1 MGGLL
6 RSKAAGVA
14 IGIALALLGVATA
27 VAALLLADALA
38 AILAGLAAGCGLA
51 GAGVAQAQRA
61 AGAVS
66 GWGTRIRPSPALAA
80 RDATLR
86 AGHASG
92 QAIGN
97 GGYDALVGYFAAG
110 VAAYRSAGCAL
121 VTYPGL
127 PGTRGLRVEGLE
139 GFARSGTLL
148 AAWVS
153 TRGDRIALPDGLAFD
168 AFSHLVSGLA
178 AGTDPAH
185 PESWGEAVDLDQR
198 IVEAGDIAVIV
209 LTLRERLPAALGAAA
224 CDRLARWL
232 LGAAERRVYGGN
244 WHLFPLLACHA
255 ASVLGRPAPEALLAT
270 HREHILGLALPDG
283 WFNENHAGRV
293 DLYTPWQM
301 HYALAVFRM
310 MVTGEGELARLAET
324 SLRDFARP
332 YLHFFSPHGFPLFGR
347 SLPYRFS
354 VPTPLTLAAALPDP
368 PVSAGEARRALDA
381 TWSHYIAR
389 GGLAAGSVTQ
399 GPEGG
404 DDAAL
409 LENYSGRASALWS
422 LRSLVVA
429 YWFPADH
436 AVWTAAP
443 EPLPVERGSFAFTLA
458 GPRLAVAGE
467 GGTGRVTVRH
477 LANAGLGCPPVTPH
491 GPWRRVLEA
500 LLRRP
505 FRPANYA
512 AKYMREAYVSDDP
525 PRSV

>member
-6 RSKAAGVA
+6 KSRATGVG
-14 IGIALALLGVATA
+14 IGLALALLGAGAATA
-27 VAALLLADALA
+27 TLALA
-38 AILAGLAAGCGLA
+38 TAPSAILGGLAVGIGLAAGGIM
-51 GAGVAQAQRA
+51 QAQRA

-66 GWGTRIRPSPALAA
+66 GWGRRIPPAPALAA
-80 RDATLR
+80 RDGALR
-86 AGHASG
+86 ASHASG
-92 QAIGN
+92 GAISN
-97 GGYDALVGYFAAG
+97 AGYDALVGYFAAG
-110 VAAYRSAGCAL
+110 VAAYRSPGHAL

-153 TRGDRIALPDGLAFD
+153 TRGDTIPLPDGAVFD

-185 PESWGEAVDLDQR
+185 AESWGEAVDLDQR

-209 LTLRERLPAALGAAA
+209 LTLRARLPAALGPAA

-232 LGAAERRVYGGN
+232 LGAAERQVYGGN

-255 ASVLGRPAPEALLAT
+255 AAVLGQAAPDALLAR
-270 HREHILGLALPDG
+270 HRAHILGLALPDG

-310 MVTGEGELARLAET
+310 MVTGEEELARLAET

-381 TWSHYIAR
+381 TWSHYIAC

-399 GPEGG
+399 GPDGA
-404 DDAAL
+404 DDPAL
-409 LENYSGRASALWS
+409 LENYCGRASALWS

-429 YWFPADH
+429 YWFPAGH
-436 AVWTAAP
+436 PVWAAAP
-443 EPLPVERGSFAFTLA
+443 EPLPVERGSYAFTLA
-458 GPRLAVAGE
+458 GPGLAVSGDAE
-467 GGTGRVTVRH
+467 TGRVTVRH
-477 LANAGLGCPPVTPH
+477 LANAGLGCPAVTPH
-491 GPWRRVLEA
+491 GAWRRVLET

-512 AKYMREAYVSDDP
+512 AKYMREAYVSDEP

>member
-1 MGGLL
+1 MGRLL
-6 RSKAAGVA
+6 KSKAAGVV
-14 IGIALALLGVATA
+14 IGIGLAVLGAATA
-27 VAALLLADALA
+27 VAAL
-38 AILAGLAAGCGLA
+38 ILSEGLAALLASLAVGCGLA
-51 GAGVAQAQRA
+51 AAGVAQAQKA

-66 GWGTRIRPSPALAA
+66 GWGRRVLPAPALAA
-80 RDATLR
+80 RDAALR
-86 AGHASG
+86 AAYASG
-92 QAIGN
+92 QPIDNA
-97 GGYDALVGYFAAG
+97 GYDALVGYFAAG
-110 VAAYRSAGCAL
+110 VAAYCSPSHAL

-148 AAWVS
+148 AAWTS
-153 TRGDRIALPDGLAFD
+153 TRGDTIPLPDGGVFD

-185 PESWGEAVDLDQR
+185 EEYWGEAVDLDQR

-209 LTLRERLPAALGAAA
+209 LTLRERLLAALGPAVS
-224 CDRLARWL
+224 DRLARWL
-232 LGAAERRVYGGN
+232 LGAAKREVYGGN

-255 ASVLGRPAPEALLAT
+255 ASALGQAAPEAVLAG
-270 HREHILGLALPDG
+270 HRAQILGFALPDG

-310 MVTGEGELARLAET
+310 MVTGEEALARLAET

-368 PVSAGEARRALDA
+368 PVSPGEARRALDA

-389 GGLAAGSVTQ
+389 GGLAAGGVTQ
-399 GPEGG
+399 GPDAG
-404 DDAAL
+404 DDPAL

-429 YWFPADH
+429 YWFPAGH
-436 AVWTAAP
+436 PVWTAAP
-443 EPLPVERGSFAFTLA
+443 EPLPVERGGYAFTLA
-458 GPRLAVAGE
+458 GPNLAVSGDAA
-467 GGTGRVTVRH
+467 TGRVTVRH
-477 LANAGLGCPPVTPH
+477 LANAGLGFPAVTPH
-491 GPWRRVLEA
+491 GAWRQVLET

-505 FRPANYA
+505 LRPANYA